1 MKFIKRIK
9 ELEEPK
15 EARFEKLQAVFS
27 RTEEKRISIKSHKE
41 SLNVGIQGIR
51 TPSQKGGV
59 VVGGMSIFLKRNY
72 EIAGK
77 MNADG
82 KRSSKKSIGSHG
94 SASLNYMNN
103 HGNDDIKN
111 DTDLSNIYD
120 ESGERMTR
128 EEFEDFRKELQ
139 NDGLN
144 ASSRNVI
151 STGQILSR
159 DEYVGLIKYSMDT
172 FKDLTDKDFGYKF
185 AVHTDHEIPHAH
197 VFIHSEDGR
206 DVMMNKEQMHLLK
219 EIVGDKTE
227 SIFQEKEIEKN
238 IEKADERAIQGG
250 LEC

>member
-15 EARFEKLQAVFS
+15 EARFEKLQAVFN
-27 RTEEKRISIKSHKE
+27 RTEEKKISVRSHKE
-41 SLNVGIQGIR
+41 SLQVGLSGMR
-51 TPSQKGGV
+51 TSSEKGGV
-59 VVGGMSIFLKRNY
+59 VVEGMSIFLKRNY

-77 MNADG
+77 MNANG
-82 KRSSKKSIGSHG
+82 KRSSKKSIGSHA

-111 DTDLSNIYD
+111 DNELSNIYD
-120 ESGERMTR
+120 ESGERMSR
-128 EEFEDFRKELQ
+128 EEFEDFRKELHE
-139 NDGLN
+139 NGLN

-159 DEYVGLIKYSMDT
+159 DEYVGLIKDSMDT

-185 AVHTDHEIPHAH
+185 AIHTDHEIPHAH
-197 VFIHSEDGR
+197 VFLYSEDGR

-227 SIFQEKEIEKN
+227 SLLIEKEITKN
-238 IEKADERAIQGG
+238 IEKADEMALKGG